1 MRRHR
6 TSFARVCDRPP
17 LPPESLGAFHWV
29 FARRFGHFFGC
40 PRFHLSQDRT
50 DNHGSANDLA
60 SQLFFGTFDTS
71 IFHRSSSP
79 TPHPLKTGSCSAIC
93 IVRLPDRAGQAA
105 SCAVLAS
112 FTDRQSGCVEHAPW
126 VRRTRPLAELRL
138 LDHSNGAALAAKSS
152 GTDGHVEATMVTSH
166 QTIERYMGVTN
177 LSSYCQSNVNVLG
190 LI

>member
-17 LPPESLGAFHWV
+17 LPPESLVAFHWV

-112 FTDRQSGCVEHAPW
+112 FTVRQSGCVEHAPW
-126 VRRTRPLAELRL
+126 RSFACWITQMAPP
-138 LDHSNGAALAAKSS
+138 LAAKSS
-152 GTDGHVEATMVTSH
+152 GTDGHVEATMAISH

-177 LSSYCQSNVNVLG
+177 LSSYCQSNVNMLG